1 VGVEG
6 DTCLFFVKVDMH
18 PLSMVW
24 EDPSKRALLL
34 ESINSMTPSTLDYK
48 NLHQVKAI
56 LNSHR

>member
-1 VGVEG
+1 
-6 DTCLFFVKVDMH
+6 VKVDMH

-24 EDPSKRALLL
+24 EDKSKRDLLL
-34 ESINSMTPSTLDYK
+34 ESINSMTASTLDYK